1 MSVID
6 FPVGRS
12 ESITLDVTDDLIDRF
27 AALSGDFNPLHID
40 DEAARA
46 LGFNQRVAHGALAVA
61 FLSTLVGTKLPGPGA
76 LWSNLRLEWLKP
88 VFPGDSVRIEGTV
101 TAVSESARSISVHV
115 EGTNA
120 NKTCVLR
127 AELVVSLGTHA
138 TTSRESA
145 AQVAP
150 LSINYPE
157 AAAATAT
164 DRPVYVTG
172 GSRGIGSAVSRMLAR
187 VGHPIVVGYRE
198 NVAAADGVVQSIR
211 DGGGTAVKLK
221 HDVSAD
227 PDSARDLLQ
236 NISEEVGDVVAV
248 VHGAS
253 PPLLRTPFPSTT
265 AENLD
270 RYWRAYVLGGAG
282 IVQGIF
288 PAISTH
294 GWGRVVFLGT
304 SALLGAPPPKL
315 TAYVTAKMA
324 LLGLTRS
331 LAVELGCHGA
341 TVNMVSPGLTRTD
354 LTRETSPRSFLLEA
368 QRNPMRRIGEP
379 EDVAALVCFLMSDEA
394 SFLNGVNLPVTGGM
408 VMP

>member
-1 MSVID
+1 MSVAD

-27 AALSGDFNPLHID
+27 AALSGDFNPLHMD

-46 LGFNQRVAHGALAVA
+46 LGFTQRVAHGALAVA

-88 VFPGDSVRIEGTV
+88 VFPGDSVHIEGTV
-101 TAVSESARSISVHV
+101 TAVSESARSISVRV
-115 EGTNA
+115 EGTNT
-120 NKTCVLR
+120 NQTRVLR
-127 AELVVSLGTHA
+127 AELVIGLGAHA
-138 TTSRESA
+138 TISGNGATNE
-145 AQVAP
+145 AP
-150 LSINYPE
+150 LPTNHPE
-157 AAAATAT
+157 TAAAA

-172 GSRGIGSAVSRMLAR
+172 GSRGIGSAVSRALAR
-187 VGHPIVVGYRE
+187 IGHPIVVGYRE
-198 NVAAADGVVQSIR
+198 NAAAADGVVQSIR
-211 DGGGTAVKLK
+211 DGGGTAVKLQ
-221 HDVSAD
+221 HDVSVD
-227 PDSARDLLQ
+227 PDSAEDLLRS
-236 NISEEVGDVVAV
+236 ISEQVGDVVAV

-253 PPLLRTPFPSTT
+253 PPLVRAPFPSTT
-265 AENLD
+265 AENFD

-282 IVQGIF
+282 IVQGIS
-288 PAISTH
+288 PAMAAH

-304 SALLGAPPPKL
+304 SALLSAPPPQL
-315 TAYVTAKMA
+315 SAYVTAKMA
-324 LLGLTRS
+324 LWGLTRS
-331 LAVELGCHGA
+331 LAVELGHHGA

-379 EDVAALVCFLMSDEA
+379 EDVAALVCFLMSDDA
-394 SFLNGVNLPVTGGM
+394 SFINGVNLPVTGGM